1 MAERGPA
8 RILSNDEAF
17 AYWYNGGQRRTYHE
31 VAARFGVAYN
41 TVRKYADEYDW
52 DGRADALDAEVRA
65 QMDKRLA
72 SLVAR
77 QRVREVEAIAALEA
91 KFFRRLLPR
100 DEQGNP
106 NPAEIRPEDISI
118 RDFEL
123 LARLFELK
131 VGGAT
136 ERIGRE
142 EAGSLSALEEM
153 ERQIAL
159 LDRRELEE
167 GRGPSPRAGSVI

>member
-1 MAERGPA
+1 VAERGPA
-8 RILSNDEAF
+8 RILNNEEAF
-17 AYWYNGGQRRTYHE
+17 AYWYNNGQRRTYQE
-31 VAARFGVAYN
+31 VADRFGVAYN
-41 TVRKYADEYDW
+41 TVRKYADEHDW
-52 DGRADALDAEVRA
+52 DGRADALDAKVRE

-72 SLVAR
+72 ALVAR

-91 KFFRRLLPR
+91 RFFRRLLPR
-100 DEQGNP
+100 DEHGNP
-106 NPAEIRPEDISI
+106 NPAEIRPEDITI
-118 RDFEL
+118 RDFEA

-142 EAGSLSALEEM
+142 ADTSISALEEM

-159 LDRRELEE
+159 LDERERLEGGSSGDGE
-167 GRGPSPRAGSVI
+167 G